1 MNQLTQESLI
11 FWSAFRPEKPAEYLA
26 TASLAYRDDLI
37 DVLAHFAPFES
48 VLEIGCNSG
57 PNYDRLVA
65 AFGKQNYTGLDINK
79 EALNH
84 FHTRMPDVKF
94 IYGSILESVP
104 SAKFDLVFTSS
115 ILSLIAPEDVML
127 AIHNIANLS
136 SRLIVIQEP
145 KIEKHNGIFHQWN
158 HDYLNLFD
166 DYPEFKWSE
175 INGII
180 IGNRLDRASIV

>member
-11 FWSAFRPEKPAEYLA
+11 FWSSYRPEKPAEYLA
-26 TASLAYRDDLI
+26 TSSAAYRDDLI
-37 DVLAHFAPFES
+37 DALAHFAPFES

-65 AFGKQNYTGLDINK
+65 AFGNQNYTGLDINK
-79 EALNH
+79 EALDY
-84 FHTRMPDVKF
+84 FHKRAPDVKF
-94 IYGSILESVP
+94 IYGSILNFQFQS
-104 SAKFDLVFTSS
+104 SITKFDLVFTSS
-115 ILSLIAPEDVML
+115 LLSLIAPEDVML
-127 AIHNIANLS
+127 AIHNIAHLS

-175 INGII
+175 VNGII
-180 IGNRLDRASIV
+180 IGVC